1 MRIQDRQNPEEL
13 YVLEESESYYI
24 VTRGYPG
31 DKAFA
36 VAKSQ
41 AAVLP
46 EKQWRNV
53 TAQCEIEQGSLIL
66 YEGRSILCRPDE
78 LRLRKIAVDEFK
90 TMVAPNSPLCER
102 YDVLIVEHFA

>member
-1 MRIQDRQNPEEL
+1 MRIQDGQNPEEL

-24 VTRGYPG
+24 VTRAHAG

-66 YEGRSILCRPDE
+66 YQGRSILCRPDE
-78 LRLRKIAVDEFK
+78 LRLRKVAVDEFK
-90 TMVAPNSPLCER
+90 VMVGPNTPMCER
-102 YDVLIVEHFA
+102 YDVIIVEQCA